1 MGGEMK
7 KLLLFLLLASCRQFP
22 SPPVVDAVWPP
33 KDAEAAVAVDA
44 PDAVSPADI
53 ASPATAP

>member
-1 MGGEMK
+1 MK